1 MKLVEPTTRT
11 TLLLNRH
18 FMAFSFCT
26 ARAAMRHLVTGRIK
40 GMDADGNI
48 MSWDGS
54 DLDTYPTANTLSWE
68 SGNITLFIE
77 HPYLRSAP
85 NPITG
90 KESRKFIPTVAVCS
104 HHFGFHSRKK
114 EGISIK
120 ALYST
125 YKGICQ
131 YCLNHISLNQ
141 ATKDHVYPKEKGGS
155 NHDFNLVL
163 ACRKCNNTKDNTFPF
178 YNVKGKEVKPKK
190 MLSTGVPVPD
200 SDNIREEWKAFLF
213 MS

>member
-68 SGNITLFIE
+68 SGNITLFNE

-90 KESRKFIPTVAVCS
+90 KESRKFIPQLQYVAIISV
-104 HHFGFHSRKK
+104 FTRARKK
-114 EGISIK
+114 VSQLKPYTLPIRVFVSI
-120 ALYST
+120 A
-125 YKGICQ
+125 
-131 YCLNHISLNQ
+131 
-141 ATKDHVYPKEKGGS
+141 
-155 NHDFNLVL
+155 
-163 ACRKCNNTKDNTFPF
+163 
-178 YNVKGKEVKPKK
+178 
-190 MLSTGVPVPD
+190 
-200 SDNIREEWKAFLF
+200 
-213 MS
+213 